1 MARRRGKG
9 GRLGPAGGRVVLR
22 CWGWMWFLVTPATVG
37 ANGSPAERKAEL
49 VVAPG
54 DED

>member
-1 MARRRGKG
+1 M
-9 GRLGPAGGRVVLR
+9 
-22 CWGWMWFLVTPATVG
+22 CFLVTLARVG

-54 DED
+54 VKISASLHRDTAQ